1 MNIIFLAQLLIL
13 LFDNYRTFI
22 NFTFKPTF
30 NIVPSKLLKDI
41 LGNNVRARF
50 GNAQKH
56 PVSTEGNVLIWQM
69 ETLPVRVPPGGR
81 GQTVSRTLTNAFR
94 TSVRTMERVVTL
106 MEHINA
112 RVRLGC
118 LAKTVKAMSTSVRF
132 TRHVKTERHV
142 SM

>member
-1 MNIIFLAQLLIL
+1 M
-13 LFDNYRTFI
+13 
-22 NFTFKPTF
+22 
-30 NIVPSKLLKDI
+30 
-41 LGNNVRARF
+41 RARF

-132 TRHVKTERHV
+132 TRHVKTERRV

>member
-1 MNIIFLAQLLIL
+1 MAQLLIL

-30 NIVPSKLLKDI
+30 NIAPSKLLKDI

-56 PVSTEGNVLIWQM
+56 PASTEGNVLIWQM

-81 GQTVSRTLTNAFR
+81 GQTVSKTLTNAFR

>member
-1 MNIIFLAQLLIL
+1 
-13 LFDNYRTFI
+13 
-22 NFTFKPTF
+22 
-30 NIVPSKLLKDI
+30 
-41 LGNNVRARF
+41 
-50 GNAQKH
+50 
-56 PVSTEGNVLIWQM
+56 M

>member
-1 MNIIFLAQLLIL
+1 MAQLLIL

-30 NIVPSKLLKDI
+30 NIAPSKLLKDI

-69 ETLPVRVPPGGR
+69 ETLPVRVPPGGQ